1 MEISRITYDAVCN
14 SEALQERITQAV
26 YSLCEARGV
35 CTPAQ
40 LGYLHMANVTSTPY
54 RGVEVRLYF
63 ATELALD
70 ELKKKKRTFVV
81 NSDLNVFQNFFFV
94 GPLTDV
100 VSIEKINCQK
110 YKIRKD
116 EDGIEELIIR
126 DKLDTEERLVVVL
139 HCNLDLVMATI
150 HNINLKDPNF
160 KVDVNVVNEDR
171 KKKHQVMI
179 MGNVTDEHAVQVT
192 VQMTEDS
199 DEQYDENGAIPY
211 LIKLRD
217 KQNEL
222 AQVFDQVKHS
232 AKNKTKKAKKEAKKE
247 SKAGKK
253 VNKLM
258 K

>member
-26 YSLCEARGV
+26 YSLCEGRGV

-54 RGVEVRLYF
+54 RGVEVKLYF
-63 ATELALD
+63 AAELALD

-94 GPLTDV
+94 GPLAEA

-126 DKLDTEERLVVVL
+126 DKLDTEELFVAVL

-160 KVDVNVVNEDR
+160 KVEARVVNEDR

-179 MGNVTDEHAVQVT
+179 MGNVSDEHAVQVT

-199 DEQYDENGAIPY
+199 DEQYDENEAIPY
-211 LIKLRD
+211 LIKLR
-217 KQNEL
+217 NEQEAL
-222 AQVFDQVKHS
+222 AQVFDEVKHS
-232 AKNKTKKAKKEAKKE
+232 AKNKTKKAKMAAKKEAKT
-247 SKAGKK
+247 GKK
-253 VNKLM
+253 ITKLL

>member
-1 MEISRITYDAVCN
+1 M
-14 SEALQERITQAV
+14 
-26 YSLCEARGV
+26 
-35 CTPAQ
+35 
-40 LGYLHMANVTSTPY
+40 
-54 RGVEVRLYF
+54 
-63 ATELALD
+63 
-70 ELKKKKRTFVV
+70 
-81 NSDLNVFQNFFFV
+81 
-94 GPLTDV
+94 
-100 VSIEKINCQK
+100 
-110 YKIRKD
+110 
-116 EDGIEELIIR
+116 
-126 DKLDTEERLVVVL
+126 
-139 HCNLDLVMATI
+139 
-150 HNINLKDPNF
+150 
-160 KVDVNVVNEDR
+160 VNEDR

-222 AQVFDQVKHS
+222 AKVFDQVKHS

-253 VNKLM
+253 VSKLM